1 MAEFRYVYYADA
13 YDEAVAFYRD
23 VLGAEQVDGW
33 AGGPD
38 NRGAIFAVG
47 AGFIEVIAVPPADWL
62 GELGQPRDSLRGAA
76 DAGWLLVE
84 VEDVDAFHSKVRE
97 RGANVIEGPR
107 DLSWGHRDFG
117 VREPGGL
124 TLYFFSRV

>member
-1 MAEFRYVYYADA
+1 VAEFRYVYYADA
-13 YDEAVAFYRD
+13 YDDSVAFYRD

-33 AGGPD
+33 DGGRD
-38 NRGAIFAVG
+38 NRGSIFAVG
-47 AGFIEVIAVPPADWL
+47 GGFIEVIAVPPPEWL
-62 GELGQPRDSLRGAA
+62 GELGQPRDALRGRA
-76 DAGWLLVE
+76 DAGWLLIE
-84 VEDVDAFHSKVRE
+84 VDDVDAFQDRLRE
-97 RGANVIEGPR
+97 RGANIVESPR

>member
-1 MAEFRYVYYADA
+1 VAEFRYVYYAQA
-13 YDEAVAFYRD
+13 YDESVAFYRG
-23 VLGAEQVDGW
+23 VLAAQQVDGW
-33 AGGPD
+33 DSGRD

-47 AGFIEVIAVPPADWL
+47 GGFIEVIAVPPADWL
-62 GELGQPRDSLRGAA
+62 GELGKPRDELRGPA
-76 DAGWLLVE
+76 DAGWLLIE
-84 VEDVDAFHSKVRE
+84 VDDVDTFHDELRS
-97 RGANVIEGPR
+97 RGAKVVEKLR

>member
-1 MAEFRYVYYADA
+1 VAEFRYVYYADA
-13 YDEAVAFYRD
+13 YDDSVAFYRD
-23 VLGAEQVDGW
+23 MLGANQVDGW
-33 AGGPD
+33 EGGPD

-47 AGFIEVIAVPPADWL
+47 GGFIEVIAVPPREWL
-62 GELGQPRDSLRGAA
+62 GELGRPRGELRGPV
-76 DAGWLLVE
+76 DAGWLLIE
-84 VEDVDAFHSKVRE
+84 VDDVDAFHQRLRE
-97 RGANVIEGPR
+97 SGAKIVEQPR

>member
-1 MAEFRYVYYADA
+1 VAEVRYVYYAAA
-13 YDEAVAFYRD
+13 YDDSVEFYRD

-33 AGGPD
+33 DGGPD

-47 AGFIEVIAVPPADWL
+47 GGFVEVIARPPADWI
-62 GELGQPRDSLRGAA
+62 GELGRPRDERRGPA

-84 VEDVDAFHSKVRE
+84 VEDVDEFHARLRK
-97 RGANVIEGPR
+97 RGANVVEEPR

-117 VREPGGL
+117 VRDPGGL
-124 TLYFFSRV
+124 LLYFFSRV

>member
-1 MAEFRYVYYADA
+1 VAEFRYVYYADA
-13 YDEAVAFYRD
+13 YDDSVAFYRD
-23 VLGAEQVDGW
+23 VLGADQVDGW
-33 AGGPD
+33 DGGRD

-47 AGFIEVIAVPPADWL
+47 GGFIEVIAVPPPEWL
-62 GELGQPRDSLRGAA
+62 GELGQPRDSLRGRA
-76 DAGWLLVE
+76 DAGWLLIE
-84 VEDVDAFHSKVRE
+84 VDDVDAFHDSVRE
-97 RGANVIEGPR
+97 RGANIVESPR

>member
-1 MAEFRYVYYADA
+1 VAEFRYVYYADA
-13 YDEAVAFYRD
+13 YDESVAFYRD
-23 VLGAEQVDGW
+23 VLGVEQVDGW
-33 AGGPD
+33 DSGRD

-47 AGFIEVIAVPPADWL
+47 GGFIEVIALPPEEWL
-62 GELGQPRDSLRGAA
+62 GELGKPRDELRGHA

-84 VEDVDAFHSKVRE
+84 VDDVDTFHDELRG
-97 RGANVIEGPR
+97 RGANVVEKPR